1 MATKCRE
8 NGGETGILRRAQIAA
23 ECNLSAHT
31 AKTGVRR
38 LREKNLISCV
48 NFSHS
53 CQAGGSNYRLQ
64 KEGRKI
70 IQNWPDNAGII
81 PETLVEAKQ
90 VTGTRDTRHAR
101 DTRPP
106 ARERA
111 VCLFVNK
118 NKTNKQTLPE
128 LEREMGAR
136 EQPSS
141 LQAETLPQLQSSVDQ
156 LGLDDDLKLSGN
168 DLAAALEASGCALD
182 EFLASVEHLA
192 FYLRSAEAKGIR
204 SPKTWMLKKLRK
216 GYFGPPADF
225 VSFEERLEAEKTR
238 AKKERVE
245 RLRRAQLASFEA
257 DFEAWQL
264 EQSPQQL
271 AGLKREL
278 GPALSLQP
286 NSAISR
292 ALLRRHFAASTG
304 REHLLGGDEDPDN
317 SRQRP

>member
-1 MATKCRE
+1 MAKVCH
-8 NGGETGILRRAQIAA
+8 
-23 ECNLSAHT
+23 LSVFT
-31 AKTGVRR
+31 AKNAIQR
-38 LREKNLISCV
+38 LLQKNLIRQLEIVNSCV
-48 NFSHS
+48 
-53 CQAGGSNYRLQ
+53 AGGTVYYLP
-64 KEGRKI
+64 KEVRKV
-70 IQNWPDNAGII
+70 IQTVDFDINPTSKSTKIDVQSG
-81 PETLVEAKQ
+81 THLEAHMH
-90 VTGTRDTRHAR
+90 TSAR
-101 DTRPP
+101 D
-106 ARERA
+106 AHSHAHAHERDRS

-118 NKTNKQTLPE
+118 NKTNKQTSPE
-128 LEREMGAR
+128 LERELSAR

-141 LQAETLPQLQSSVDQ
+141 LRPETLQQLQSSVDQ
-156 LGLDDDLKLSGN
+156 LDLDGDLKLSGN
-168 DLAAALEASGCALD
+168 DLAAALEARGCALD

-264 EQSPQQL
+264 DQSPQQL

-304 REHLLGGDEDPDN
+304 REHLLGGDEDPGD
-317 SRQRP
+317 SRQGP

>member
-1 MATKCRE
+1 M
-8 NGGETGILRRAQIAA
+8 
-23 ECNLSAHT
+23 
-31 AKTGVRR
+31 
-38 LREKNLISCV
+38 
-48 NFSHS
+48 
-53 CQAGGSNYRLQ
+53 
-64 KEGRKI
+64 
-70 IQNWPDNAGII
+70 
-81 PETLVEAKQ
+81 
-90 VTGTRDTRHAR
+90 RDARVPAR

-106 ARERA
+106 ARDRA
-111 VCLFVNK
+111 VCLFLNK
-118 NKTNKQTLPE
+118 NKTNKQTTAPE
-128 LEREMGAR
+128 LEREAGAR

-141 LQAETLPQLQSSVDQ
+141 LQAETLQRLQSSVDQ
-156 LGLDDDLKLSGN
+156 LDLDADLKLSGN
-168 DLAAALEASGCALD
+168 DLAAAFEDSNCALD

-216 GYFGPPADF
+216 GYFGPPTDF
-225 VSFEERLEAEKTR
+225 ISFEERLEAEKTR

-271 AGLKREL
+271 AALKQEL

-286 NSAISR
+286 NSAIRR

-304 REHLLGGDEDPDN
+304 REHLLGGGEDPDDG
-317 SRQRP
+317 RQGP